1 VNERKFKRLKAQYE
15 QTNKERSEL
24 LRQIEVAET
33 DLKELAALMTK
44 HEDEG
49 NRQACE
55 DLDNAYQ
62 QAYPDYTAMLQQLA
76 ALDQELAEMEPL
88 LKAIED
94 YVRDTGFLPGLS

>member
-1 VNERKFKRLKAQYE
+1 MSERKYKRMKDQYE
-15 QTNKERSEL
+15 QTSKERSEL
-24 LRQIEVAET
+24 LRQVEVAEA
-33 DLKELAALMTK
+33 DLKELSALMTK

-49 NRQACE
+49 NRQAYE